1 MRDTYCQRAQDRRYR
16 STALLRR
23 RTRDDH
29 DGCVSKFLQAL
40 GALPGGEHRQIS
52 IGKAAHRQEFRLGSD
67 LGKAA
72 GEHVCPTCH
81 QDVSGELLPVV
92 ENVGMGLEENIAF
105 VRSQIDLYNTALQG
119 ALDRVTECRGRYRSK
134 EDQLKEK
141 QAELRSLRQALVQ
154 PSASPSR
161 VMIETIVRL
170 QAQLDRM
177 TSLTDAADVSDGRQ
191 VIVSTSEPLKSILA
205 EVGSRA
211 RVVSFVGF
219 ILQPLDGGN
228 PNLVN

>member
-1 MRDTYCQRAQDRRYR
+1 
-16 STALLRR
+16 
-23 RTRDDH
+23 
-29 DGCVSKFLQAL
+29 
-40 GALPGGEHRQIS
+40 
-52 IGKAAHRQEFRLGSD
+52 
-67 LGKAA
+67 
-72 GEHVCPTCH
+72 
-81 QDVSGELLPVV
+81 VSGELLPVV